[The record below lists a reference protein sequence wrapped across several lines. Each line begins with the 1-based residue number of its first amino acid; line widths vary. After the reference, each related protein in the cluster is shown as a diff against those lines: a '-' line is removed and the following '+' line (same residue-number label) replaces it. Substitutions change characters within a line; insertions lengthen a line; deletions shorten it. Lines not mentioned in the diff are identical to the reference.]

1 MGIITE
7 YGDAAMREA
16 EYEELEDDEGFTGT
30 IPELD
35 GVIGYAKSL
44 ESCRLD
50 LREALEGW
58 IMVSFQHRFPV
69 PPKYGIDLRVI
80 QPETL

>member
-1 MGIITE
+1 
-7 YGDAAMREA
+7 MRDA
-16 EYEELEDDEGFTGT
+16 EYEQLASGEGYAGT

-69 PPKYGIDLRVI
+69 PPKYGIDLGVI